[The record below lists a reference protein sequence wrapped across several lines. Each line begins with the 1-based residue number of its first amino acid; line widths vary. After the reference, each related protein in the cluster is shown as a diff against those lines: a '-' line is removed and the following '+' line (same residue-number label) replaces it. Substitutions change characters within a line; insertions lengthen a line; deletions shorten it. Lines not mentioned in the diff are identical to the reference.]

1 MSHTSDRFKIR
12 TFGFLFIQVVSY
24 SVFIFIIYS
33 QKRFFFLQ
41 CICTTIYE
49 LLSKI
54 YPVTE
59 KAVIVN
65 LLSGNWQ

>member
-33 QKRFFFLQ
+33 QKRFFLQ
-41 CICTTIYE
+41 CRCTTIYK

-54 YPVTE
+54 YTVTE